1 MLWLRYSMGGGFI
14 GSNMK
19 ILLLFPPDWLPSE
32 PYLSLPALTSVLR
45 PAGHEVVQKDINVE
59 MYDMFFS
66 RPFLQQVAGR
76 IGNELNHLLHVQE
89 QRALDEEE
97 SALKEQLL
105 RCTPEMIN
113 QIAQNVEDAKN
124 ILRGESFY
132 DIEKLEWATHALH
145 ETMALI
151 SLGYYPAQICFPPI
165 ETDLAY
171 KPFMS
176 SEIIEALD
184 DDQINIYRDV
194 YRQLIAPVMQQ
205 EKPGMVGISIV
216 QQKQLIPTFTFCKM
230 IKEDYPDIHITI
242 GGNIV
247 TRIRDEL
254 QKQEKLFET
263 IDSAVLYEGE
273 NAYLQLVEA
282 VEQKK
287 NLAGLPNL
295 IYRDGS
301 GIHVN
306 KDVCS
311 ENLSKLPPPDFEGL
325 PLEKYFV
332 PKLILPYLATRGCY
346 WGRCT
351 FCDHFQGYVEGFR
364 TMHVDQIVE
373 EIRFLKEKYK
383 TRYFHFTDESYPPAL
398 FRKLSQ
404 RLIEDKLDIV
414 WTTHMRFEETLLDE
428 QVWKDA
434 QASGCRYLHFG
445 YESGNQRVLKLM
457 DKATKLEAIETNLR
471 MSSEAGIWNH
481 IMGFFGFPGETK
493 EEAEDS
499 KRFVHDNRAHIHSL
513 GFMTYVLGKYS
524 PVAFEPE
531 KYGVSYYK
539 NPEWDLAMDY
549 YFTLK
554 EGLNIQE
561 ALDVFE
567 DFERNHDPKWDLR
580 TCVRE
585 YIFLYIDHFGSN
597 NLPQLQM
604 RPDQQTEHHHTSVGM
619 V

>member
-1 MLWLRYSMGGGFI
+1 
-14 GSNMK
+14 MK

-45 PAGHEVVQKDINVE
+45 PAGHKVIQKDINVE

-66 RPFLQQVAGR
+66 RPFLKQVSNR
-76 IGNELNHLLHVQE
+76 IATELNHLIHVE
-89 QRALDEEE
+89 KQRVLDEEE
-97 SALKEQLL
+97 STLKAQLL
-105 RCTPEMIN
+105 QSTPEVLS
-113 QIAQNVEDAKN
+113 QLASDAEEAKE
-124 ILRGESFY
+124 ILRGERFY
-132 DIEKLEWATHALH
+132 DIDKLEWATNTLH
-145 ETMALI
+145 QTMAHI

-165 ETDLAY
+165 ETDLTY

-176 SEIIEALD
+176 SEILESLD
-184 DDQINIYRDV
+184 DDQINVYRDV
-194 YRQLIAPVMQQ
+194 YQQLIAPVM
-205 EKPGMVGISIV
+205 EEENPGMVGISIV
-216 QQKQLIPTFTFCKM
+216 QQKQIIPTFTFSKM
-230 IKEDYPDIHITI
+230 IKEDFPEVHITI

-254 QKQEKLFET
+254 KTQDKLFGY
-263 IDSAVLYEGE
+263 IDSAILYEGE
-273 NAYLQLVEA
+273 SAYLQLVDA
-282 VEQKK
+282 VENSKP
-287 NLAGLPNL
+287 LSGLPNL
-295 IYRDGS
+295 IYRDES
-301 GIHVN
+301 GIHTN

-311 ENLSKLPPPDFEGL
+311 EDLSKLPPPDFDGL
-325 PLEKYFV
+325 ALEKYFV
-332 PKLILPYLATRGCY
+332 PKLVLPFLATRGCY

-364 TMHVDQIVE
+364 TMQVDQIVD
-373 EIRFLKEKYK
+373 EIRFLQNKYN
-383 TRYFHFTDESYPPAL
+383 TRFFHFTDESYPPAL

-404 RLIEDKLDIV
+404 RIVEEKIDIV

-434 QASGCRYLHFG
+434 HASGCRYLHFG
-445 YESGNQRVLKLM
+445 FESGNQRVLTLM
-457 DKATKLEAIETNLR
+457 DKATKLDAIETNLR

-481 IMGFFGFPGETK
+481 IMGFFGFPGETR
-493 EEAEDS
+493 EEAKDS
-499 KRFVHDNRAHIHSL
+499 KNFVLKNRAHVHSL

-567 DFERNHDPKWDLR
+567 EFELNHDPKWDLR

-585 YIFLYIDHFGSN
+585 YVYLYIEHFGNN

-604 RPDQQTEHHHTSVGM
+604 SSDQQKENHHTSVGM

>member
-1 MLWLRYSMGGGFI
+1 
-14 GSNMK
+14 MK

-45 PAGHEVVQKDINVE
+45 PAGHKVIQKDMNVE

-66 RPFLQQVAGR
+66 RPFLEQVSDR
-76 IGNELNHLLHVQE
+76 ITGELNHLLHVE
-89 QRALDEEE
+89 KQRALDKEE
-97 SALKEQLL
+97 STLKAQLL
-105 RCTPEMIN
+105 QSTPEVLS
-113 QIAQNVEDAKN
+113 QLSSDAEQAKE

-132 DIEKLEWATHALH
+132 DIDKLEWATNTLH
-145 ETMALI
+145 KTMALI

-165 ETDLAY
+165 ETDLVY
-171 KPFMS
+171 KPYMS
-176 SEIIEALD
+176 SEILEALD

-194 YRQLIAPVMQQ
+194 YRQLIAPVMQK

-216 QQKQLIPTFTFCKM
+216 QQKQLIPSFTFSKM
-230 IKEDYPDIHITI
+230 IKEEFPDLHITV

-254 QKQEKLFET
+254 KIQDKLFGY
-263 IDSAVLYEGE
+263 IDSAILYEGE
-273 NAYLQLVEA
+273 NAYLQLVDA
-282 VEQKK
+282 VENSKP
-287 NLAGLPNL
+287 LSGLPNL
-295 IYRDGS
+295 IYRDES
-301 GIHVN
+301 GIHAN

-311 ENLSKLPPPDFEGL
+311 EDLSKLPSPDFDGL
-325 PLEKYFV
+325 LLEKYFV

-364 TMHVDQIVE
+364 TMQVDQIVE
-373 EIRFLKEKYK
+373 EIKFLKDKHN

-404 RLIEDKLDIV
+404 RLIEEKLDIV

-428 QVWKDA
+428 QVWKDV
-434 QASGCRYLHFG
+434 QESGCRYLHFG

-457 DKATKLEAIETNLR
+457 DKATKLDAIQTNLR

-481 IMGFFGFPGETK
+481 IMGFFGFPGETR

-513 GFMTYVLGKYS
+513 GFMTFVLGKYS

-531 KYGVSYYK
+531 KYGVDYYK
-539 NPEWDLAMDY
+539 NPEWDLALDY

-561 ALDVFE
+561 ALDVFAG
-567 DFERNHDPKWDLR
+567 FERNHDPKWDLR

-585 YIFLYIDHFGSN
+585 YIFLYIDHFGN
-597 NLPQLQM
+597 NDLPQLQM
-604 RPDQQTEHHHTSVGM
+604 RPDQQTEYHQTSVGM

>member
-1 MLWLRYSMGGGFI
+1 
-14 GSNMK
+14 MK

-45 PAGHEVVQKDINVE
+45 PAGHGVIQKDINVE

-66 RPFLQQVAGR
+66 RPFLEQVSER
-76 IGNELNHLLHVQE
+76 ITGELNHLIHVE
-89 QRALDEEE
+89 KQRALDEEE
-97 SALKEQLL
+97 STLKNQLL
-105 RCTPEMIN
+105 QSTPEFLN
-113 QIAQNVEDAKN
+113 QLASDAEEAKT

-132 DIEKLEWATHALH
+132 DIDKLEWGTNILH
-145 ETMALI
+145 QTMACI

-165 ETDLAY
+165 ETDLVY

-176 SEIIEALD
+176 SEILEALD
-184 DDQINIYRDV
+184 DDQINVYRDV
-194 YRQLIAPVMQQ
+194 YRQLIAPLMEK

-216 QQKQLIPTFTFCKM
+216 QQKQIIPTFTFSKM
-230 IKEDYPDIHITI
+230 IKEEYPDVHITV

-254 QKQEKLFET
+254 KTQDKLFGY

-273 NAYLQLVEA
+273 NAYLQLVNA
-282 VEQKK
+282 VENSKP
-287 NLAGLPNL
+287 LSGLPNL
-295 IYRDGS
+295 IYRDES
-301 GIHVN
+301 GIHSN

-311 ENLSKLPPPDFEGL
+311 EDLSKLPPPDFDGL
-325 PLEKYFV
+325 ALEKYFV
-332 PKLILPYLATRGCY
+332 PKLILPFLATRGCY

-351 FCDHFQGYVEGFR
+351 FCDHFQGYAEGFR
-364 TMHVDQIVE
+364 TMQVDQIID
-373 EIRFLKEKYK
+373 EIRFLQNKYN

-404 RLIEDKLDIV
+404 RIVEEKLDIV

-428 QVWKDA
+428 KVWKDA
-434 QASGCRYLHFG
+434 HESGCRYLHFG
-445 YESGNQRVLKLM
+445 FESGNQRVLKLM
-457 DKATKLEAIETNLR
+457 DKATKLDAIETNLR

-481 IMGFFGFPGETK
+481 IMGFFGFPGETR

-499 KRFVHDNRAHIHSL
+499 KRFVLRNRKHVHSL

-549 YFTLK
+549 YFTLEK
-554 EGLNIQE
+554 GLNIQE

-567 DFERNHDPKWDLR
+567 EFELNHDPKWDLR

-585 YIFLYIDHFGSN
+585 YVYLYIEHFGNN
-597 NLPQLQM
+597 NLPQLKM
-604 RPDQQTEHHHTSVGM
+604 RSDQQKENYHTSVGM

>member
-1 MLWLRYSMGGGFI
+1 
-14 GSNMK
+14 MK

-45 PAGHEVVQKDINVE
+45 PAGHKVIQKDINVE

-66 RPFLQQVAGR
+66 RSFLEHVSSRIAG
-76 IGNELNHLLHVQE
+76 ELNHLIHVE
-89 QRALDEEE
+89 KQRALDEEE
-97 SALKEQLL
+97 STLKAQLL
-105 RCTPEMIN
+105 QSTPEVLS
-113 QIAQNVEDAKN
+113 QLSSDAEQAKE

-132 DIEKLEWATHALH
+132 DIDKLEWATNTLH
-145 ETMALI
+145 KTMALI

-165 ETDLAY
+165 ETDLVY
-171 KPFMS
+171 KPYMS
-176 SEIIEALD
+176 SEILEALD

-194 YRQLIAPVMQQ
+194 YRQLIAPVMQK

-216 QQKQLIPTFTFCKM
+216 QQKQLIPSFTFSKM
-230 IKEDYPDIHITI
+230 IKEEFPDLHITV

-254 QKQEKLFET
+254 KIQDKLFGY
-263 IDSAVLYEGE
+263 IDSAILYEGE
-273 NAYLQLVEA
+273 NAYLQLVDA
-282 VEQKK
+282 VENSKP
-287 NLAGLPNL
+287 LSGLPNL
-295 IYRDGS
+295 IYRDES
-301 GIHVN
+301 GIHAN

-311 ENLSKLPPPDFEGL
+311 EDLSKLPPPDFDGL
-325 PLEKYFV
+325 LLEKYFV

-364 TMHVDQIVE
+364 TMQVDQIVE
-373 EIRFLKEKYK
+373 EIKFLKDKHN

-404 RLIEDKLDIV
+404 RLIEEKLDII

-428 QVWKDA
+428 QVWKDV
-434 QASGCRYLHFG
+434 QESGCRYLHFG

-457 DKATKLEAIETNLR
+457 DKATKLDAIQTNLR

-481 IMGFFGFPGETK
+481 IMGFFGFPGETR

-513 GFMTYVLGKYS
+513 GFMTFVLGKYS

-531 KYGVSYYK
+531 KYGVDYYK
-539 NPEWDLAMDY
+539 NPEWDLALDY

-561 ALDVFE
+561 ALDVFAG
-567 DFERNHDPKWDLR
+567 FERNHDPKWDLR

-585 YIFLYIDHFGSN
+585 YIFLYIDHFGN
-597 NLPQLQM
+597 NDLPQLQM
-604 RPDQQTEHHHTSVGM
+604 RPDQQTEYHQTSVGM

>member
-1 MLWLRYSMGGGFI
+1 
-14 GSNMK
+14 MK

-59 MYDMFFS
+59 MYDLFFS
-66 RPFLQQVAGR
+66 RPFIEQVAGR
-76 IGNELNHLLHVQE
+76 IAHELNHLLRVE
-89 QRALDEEE
+89 KDRALDEEE
-97 SALKEQLL
+97 SALKRQLL
-105 RCTPEMIN
+105 QCTPELRN
-113 QIAQNVEDAKN
+113 QIADDVEKAKS

-132 DIEKLEWATHALH
+132 DIDKLEWATNILH
-145 ETMALI
+145 QTMAFI

-165 ETDLAY
+165 ETDLVY

-176 SEIIEALD
+176 SEILEAID

-230 IKEDYPDIHITI
+230 IKEEFPDVHITI

-247 TRIRDEL
+247 TRTRDEL
-254 QKQEKLFET
+254 KDQEQLFAT

-273 NAYLQLVEA
+273 SAYLQLVSA
-282 VEQKK
+282 VEQAKP
-287 NLAGLPNL
+287 LAELPNL
-295 IYRDGS
+295 IYRDDS
-301 GIHVN
+301 GIHAN
-306 KDVCS
+306 EDVCS
-311 ENLSKLPPPDFEGL
+311 EDLSKLPPPDFEGL
-325 PLEKYFV
+325 PLDKYFI

-364 TMHVDQIVE
+364 TMQVDQIVE
-373 EIRFLKEKYK
+373 EIKFLKEKHN

-404 RLIEDKLDIV
+404 RLIDDKLDIV

-428 QVWKDA
+428 QVWKDV
-434 QASGCRYLHFG
+434 QESGCRYLHFG

-457 DKATKLEAIETNLR
+457 DKATKLDAIQTNLR

-499 KRFVHDNRAHIHSL
+499 KRFVHNNRAHIHSL

-539 NPEWDLAMDY
+539 NPDWDLAMDY

-585 YIFLYIDHFGSN
+585 YIFLYIDHFGNN

-604 RPDQQTEHHHTSVGM
+604 RPDQKAEDHQTFVGM

>member
-1 MLWLRYSMGGGFI
+1 
-14 GSNMK
+14 MK

-45 PAGHEVVQKDINVE
+45 PAGHKVIQKDINVE

-66 RPFLQQVAGR
+66 RSFLEQVSHR
-76 IGNELNHLLHVQE
+76 ITGELNHLLHVE
-89 QRALDEEE
+89 KQRALDKEE
-97 SALKEQLL
+97 STLKAQLL
-105 RCTPEMIN
+105 QSTPEVLS
-113 QIAQNVEDAKN
+113 QLSSDAEQAKE

-132 DIEKLEWATHALH
+132 DIDKLEWATNTLH
-145 ETMALI
+145 KTMALI

-165 ETDLAY
+165 ETDLVY
-171 KPFMS
+171 KPYMS
-176 SEIIEALD
+176 SEILEALD

-194 YRQLIAPVMQQ
+194 YRQLIAPVMQK

-216 QQKQLIPTFTFCKM
+216 QQKQLIPSFTFSKM
-230 IKEDYPDIHITI
+230 IKEEFPDLHITV

-254 QKQEKLFET
+254 KIQDKLFGY
-263 IDSAVLYEGE
+263 IDSAILYEGE
-273 NAYLQLVEA
+273 NAYLQLVDA
-282 VEQKK
+282 VENSKP
-287 NLAGLPNL
+287 LSGLPNL
-295 IYRDGS
+295 IYRDES
-301 GIHVN
+301 GIHAN

-311 ENLSKLPPPDFEGL
+311 EDLSKLPPPDFDGL
-325 PLEKYFV
+325 LLEKYFV

-364 TMHVDQIVE
+364 TMQVDQIVE
-373 EIRFLKEKYK
+373 EIKFLKDKHN

-404 RLIEDKLDIV
+404 RLIEEKLDIV

-434 QASGCRYLHFG
+434 QESGCRYLHFG

-457 DKATKLEAIETNLR
+457 DKATKLDAIQTNLR
-471 MSSEAGIWNH
+471 MASEAGIWNH
-481 IMGFFGFPGETK
+481 IMGFFGFPGETR

-513 GFMTYVLGKYS
+513 GFMTFVLGKYS

-531 KYGVSYYK
+531 KYGVDYYK
-539 NPEWDLAMDY
+539 NPEWDLALDY

-554 EGLNIQE
+554 EGLTIQE
-561 ALDVFE
+561 ALDVFAG
-567 DFERNHDPKWDLR
+567 FERNHDPKWNLR

-597 NLPQLQM
+597 DLPQLQM
-604 RPDQQTEHHHTSVGM
+604 RPDQQTEYHQTSVGM

>member
-1 MLWLRYSMGGGFI
+1 
-14 GSNMK
+14 MK

-45 PAGHEVVQKDINVE
+45 PAGHKVIQKDINVE

-66 RPFLQQVAGR
+66 RSFLEHVSSRIAG
-76 IGNELNHLLHVQE
+76 ELNHLIHVE
-89 QRALDEEE
+89 KQRVLDEEE
-97 SALKEQLL
+97 STLKAQLL
-105 RCTPEMIN
+105 QSTPEVLS
-113 QIAQNVEDAKN
+113 QLSSDAEQAKE

-132 DIEKLEWATHALH
+132 DIDKLEWATNTLH
-145 ETMALI
+145 KTMALI

-165 ETDLAY
+165 ETDLVY
-171 KPFMS
+171 KPYMS
-176 SEIIEALD
+176 SEILEALD

-194 YRQLIAPVMQQ
+194 YRQLIAPVMQK

-216 QQKQLIPTFTFCKM
+216 QQKQLISSFTFSKM
-230 IKEDYPDIHITI
+230 IKEEFPDLHITV

-254 QKQEKLFET
+254 KIQDKLFGY
-263 IDSAVLYEGE
+263 IDSAILYEGE
-273 NAYLQLVEA
+273 NAYLQLVDA
-282 VEQKK
+282 VENSKP
-287 NLAGLPNL
+287 LSGLPNL
-295 IYRDGS
+295 IYRDES
-301 GIHVN
+301 GIHAN

-311 ENLSKLPPPDFEGL
+311 EDLSKLPPPDFDGL
-325 PLEKYFV
+325 FLEKYFI

-364 TMHVDQIVE
+364 TMQVDQIVE
-373 EIRFLKEKYK
+373 EIKFLKDKHN

-404 RLIEDKLDIV
+404 RLIEEKLDIV

-428 QVWKDA
+428 QVWKDV
-434 QASGCRYLHFG
+434 QESGCRYLHFG

-457 DKATKLEAIETNLR
+457 DKATKLDAIQTNLR

-481 IMGFFGFPGETK
+481 IMGFFGFPGETR

-513 GFMTYVLGKYS
+513 GFMTFVLGKYS

-531 KYGVSYYK
+531 KYGVDYYK
-539 NPEWDLAMDY
+539 NPEWDLALDY

-561 ALDVFE
+561 ALDVFAG
-567 DFERNHDPKWDLR
+567 FERNHDPKWDLR

-585 YIFLYIDHFGSN
+585 YIFLYIDHFGN
-597 NLPQLQM
+597 NDLPQLQM
-604 RPDQQTEHHHTSVGM
+604 RPDQQTEYHQTSVGM

>member
-1 MLWLRYSMGGGFI
+1 
-14 GSNMK
+14 MK

-66 RPFLQQVAGR
+66 RPFLEQVAGR

-105 RCTPEMIN
+105 QCTPEMIN

-124 ILRGESFY
+124 ILRGENFY
-132 DIEKLEWATHALH
+132 DIEKLEWATHTLH

-165 ETDLAY
+165 ETDLVY

-194 YRQLIAPVMQQ
+194 YRQLIAPVIHQ
-205 EKPGMVGISIV
+205 EKPGMVGISVV
-216 QQKQLIPTFTFCKM
+216 QQKQIIPTFTFCKM
-230 IKEDYPDIHITI
+230 IKEEFPDIHITI

-254 QKQEKLFET
+254 KDQEKLFET

-282 VEQKK
+282 VEQAKP
-287 NLAGLPNL
+287 LAGLPNL
-295 IYRDGS
+295 IYRDDS
-301 GIHVN
+301 GIHIN

-364 TMHVDQIVE
+364 TMQVDQIVE
-373 EIRFLKEKYK
+373 EIRFLKKKYN

-428 QVWKDA
+428 QVWKDV
-434 QASGCRYLHFG
+434 QESGCRYLHFG

-457 DKATKLEAIETNLR
+457 DKATKLEAIQTNLR

-567 DFERNHDPKWDLR
+567 EFERDHDPKWDLR

-585 YIFLYIDHFGSN
+585 YIFLYIDHFGNN

-604 RPDQQTEHHHTSVGM
+604 RPDQKAGNHHTSVGM

>member
-1 MLWLRYSMGGGFI
+1 
-14 GSNMK
+14 MK

-32 PYLSLPALTSVLR
+32 PYLSLPSLTALLR
-45 PAGHEVVQKDINVE
+45 PAGHEVIQKDINVE
-59 MYDMFFS
+59 MYDLFFS
-66 RPFLQQVAGR
+66 RPFLKQVSGR
-76 IGNELNHLLHVQE
+76 IARELNHFLNIE
-89 QRALDEEE
+89 KQRALDEEE
-97 SALKEQLL
+97 STLKEQLL
-105 RCTPEMIN
+105 RCTPE
-113 QIAQNVEDAKN
+113 QFDQFSRDAEEAKK
-124 ILRGESFY
+124 ILRGEDFY
-132 DIEKLEWATHALH
+132 NIEKLEWATNVLH
-145 ETMALI
+145 QTMALI

-165 ETDLAY
+165 ETDLTY

-176 SEIIEALD
+176 SEVLEALN
-184 DDQINIYRDV
+184 DDQINVYRNV
-194 YRQLIAPVMQQ
+194 YRQLIAPVIEQ
-205 EKPGMVGISIV
+205 EQPEMVGISIV

-230 IKEDYPDIHITI
+230 IKEAYPGVHITI

-247 TRIRDEL
+247 TRIRDGLPE
-254 QKQEKLFET
+254 QDKLLEH
-263 IDSAVLYEGE
+263 IDTVVLYEGE
-273 NAYLQLVEA
+273 SAYLQLVNA
-282 VEQKK
+282 VEQGKPLNK
-287 NLAGLPNL
+287 LPNL
-295 IYRDGS
+295 MYRDES

-311 ENLSKLPPPDFEGL
+311 EDLAKLPPPDFDGL

-364 TMHVDQIVE
+364 TMQVDQIIE
-373 EIRFLKEKYK
+373 EIQFLKEKYN

-404 RLIEDKLDIV
+404 RLIEKKLDIV
-414 WTTHMRFEETLLDE
+414 WTTHMRFEETLLDN

-434 QASGCRYLHFG
+434 HASGCRYLHFG

-457 DKATKLEAIETNLR
+457 DKATKLDAIQTNLR

-481 IMGFFGFPGETK
+481 IMGFFGFPGETR

-499 KRFVHDNRAHIHSL
+499 KRFVYKNRQHIHSL

-539 NPEWDLAMDY
+539 NPEWDLALDY

-561 ALDVFE
+561 ALDVFKE
-567 DFERNHDPKWDLR
+567 FEHNHDPKWDLR

-585 YIFLYIDHFGSN
+585 YVYLYIDHFKNN
-597 NLPQLQM
+597 NLPQLKM
-604 RPDQQTEHHHTSVGM
+604 RPGQLTSHHQTSVGM

>member
-1 MLWLRYSMGGGFI
+1 
-14 GSNMK
+14 MK

-45 PAGHEVVQKDINVE
+45 PAGHKVIQKDINVE

-66 RPFLQQVAGR
+66 RSFLEHVSSRIAG
-76 IGNELNHLLHVQE
+76 ELNHLIHVE
-89 QRALDEEE
+89 KQRALDEEE
-97 SALKEQLL
+97 STLKAQLL
-105 RCTPEMIN
+105 QSTPEVLS
-113 QIAQNVEDAKN
+113 QLSSDAEQAKE

-132 DIEKLEWATHALH
+132 DIDKLEWATNTLH
-145 ETMALI
+145 KTMALI

-165 ETDLAY
+165 ETDLVY
-171 KPFMS
+171 KPYMS
-176 SEIIEALD
+176 SEILEALD

-194 YRQLIAPVMQQ
+194 YRQLIAPVMQK

-216 QQKQLIPTFTFCKM
+216 QQKQLIPSFTFSKM
-230 IKEDYPDIHITI
+230 IKEEFPDLHITV

-254 QKQEKLFET
+254 KIQDKLFGY
-263 IDSAVLYEGE
+263 IDSAILYEGE
-273 NAYLQLVEA
+273 NAYLQLVDA
-282 VEQKK
+282 VENSKP
-287 NLAGLPNL
+287 LSGLPNL
-295 IYRDGS
+295 IYRDES
-301 GIHVN
+301 GIHSN

-311 ENLSKLPPPDFEGL
+311 EDLSKLPPPDFDGL
-325 PLEKYFV
+325 FLEKYFI

-364 TMHVDQIVE
+364 TMQVDQIVE
-373 EIRFLKEKYK
+373 EIKFLKDKHN

-404 RLIEDKLDIV
+404 RLIEEKLDIV

-428 QVWKDA
+428 QVWKDV
-434 QASGCRYLHFG
+434 QESGCRYLHFG

-457 DKATKLEAIETNLR
+457 DKATKLDAIQTNLR

-481 IMGFFGFPGETK
+481 IMGFFGFPGETR

-513 GFMTYVLGKYS
+513 GFMTFVLGKYS

-531 KYGVSYYK
+531 KYGVDYYK
-539 NPEWDLAMDY
+539 NPEWDLALDY

-561 ALDVFE
+561 ALDVFAG
-567 DFERNHDPKWDLR
+567 FERNHDPKWDLR

-585 YIFLYIDHFGSN
+585 YIFLYIDHFGN
-597 NLPQLQM
+597 NDLPQLQM
-604 RPDQQTEHHHTSVGM
+604 RPDQQTEYHQTSVGM

>member
-1 MLWLRYSMGGGFI
+1 
-14 GSNMK
+14 MK

-45 PAGHEVVQKDINVE
+45 PAGHKVIQKDINVE

-66 RPFLQQVAGR
+66 RSFLEHVSSRIAG
-76 IGNELNHLLHVQE
+76 ELNHLIHVE
-89 QRALDEEE
+89 KQRALDEEE
-97 SALKEQLL
+97 STLKAQLL
-105 RCTPEMIN
+105 QSTPEVLS
-113 QIAQNVEDAKN
+113 QLSSDAEQAKE

-132 DIEKLEWATHALH
+132 DIDKLEWATNTLH
-145 ETMALI
+145 KTMALI

-165 ETDLAY
+165 ETDLVY
-171 KPFMS
+171 KPYMS
-176 SEIIEALD
+176 SEILEALD

-194 YRQLIAPVMQQ
+194 YRQLIAPVMQK

-216 QQKQLIPTFTFCKM
+216 QQKQLIPSFTFSKM
-230 IKEDYPDIHITI
+230 IKEEFPDLHITV

-254 QKQEKLFET
+254 KIQDKLFGY
-263 IDSAVLYEGE
+263 IDSAILYEGE
-273 NAYLQLVEA
+273 NAYLQLVDA
-282 VEQKK
+282 VENSKP
-287 NLAGLPNL
+287 LSGLPNL
-295 IYRDGS
+295 IYRDES
-301 GIHVN
+301 GIHAN

-311 ENLSKLPPPDFEGL
+311 EDLSKLPSPDFDGL
-325 PLEKYFV
+325 LLEKYFV

-364 TMHVDQIVE
+364 TMQVDQIVE
-373 EIRFLKEKYK
+373 EIKFLKDKHN

-404 RLIEDKLDIV
+404 RLIEEKLDIV

-428 QVWKDA
+428 QVWKDV
-434 QASGCRYLHFG
+434 QESGCRYLHFG

-457 DKATKLEAIETNLR
+457 DKATKLDAIQTNLR

-481 IMGFFGFPGETK
+481 IMGFFGFPGETR

-513 GFMTYVLGKYS
+513 GFMTFVLGKYS

-531 KYGVSYYK
+531 KYGVDYYK
-539 NPEWDLAMDY
+539 NPEWDLALDY

-561 ALDVFE
+561 ALDVFAG
-567 DFERNHDPKWDLR
+567 FERNHDPKWDLR

-585 YIFLYIDHFGSN
+585 YIFLYIDHFGN
-597 NLPQLQM
+597 NDLPQLQM
-604 RPDQQTEHHHTSVGM
+604 RPDQQTEYHQTSVGM

>member
-1 MLWLRYSMGGGFI
+1 
-14 GSNMK
+14 MK
-19 ILLLFPPDWLPSE
+19 VLLLFPPDWLPSE

-66 RPFLQQVAGR
+66 RPFLEQVADR
-76 IGNELNHLLHVQE
+76 IAHELNHLIHTE
-89 QRALDEEE
+89 KQRALDKEE
-97 SALKEQLL
+97 STLKEQLL
-105 RCTPEMIN
+105 QCTPEMIG
-113 QIAQNVEDAKN
+113 QIAHDVENAKD
-124 ILRGESFY
+124 ILRGENFY
-132 DIEKLEWATHALH
+132 DIDKLEWATHTLH
-145 ETMALI
+145 QTMALI

-165 ETDLAY
+165 ETDLVY

-176 SEIIEALD
+176 SEILEALE

-205 EKPGMVGISIV
+205 EKPEMVGISIV

-230 IKEDYPDIHITI
+230 IKEEFPDVHITI

-254 QKQEKLFET
+254 QNQDKLFKA

-282 VEQKK
+282 VEQAKP
-287 NLAGLPNL
+287 LSGLPNL
-295 IYRDGS
+295 IYRDDS
-301 GIHVN
+301 GIHAN

-311 ENLSKLPPPDFEGL
+311 EDLSKLPPPDFDGL

-364 TMHVDQIVE
+364 TMQVDQIVK
-373 EIRFLKEKYK
+373 EIRFLKEKYN

-428 QVWKDA
+428 QVWNDV

-457 DKATKLEAIETNLR
+457 DKATKLDAIQTNLR

-585 YIFLYIDHFGSN
+585 YIFLYIDHFGNN

-604 RPDQQTEHHHTSVGM
+604 RPDQQTEHYHTSVGI

>member
-1 MLWLRYSMGGGFI
+1 
-14 GSNMK
+14 MK

-45 PAGHEVVQKDINVE
+45 PAGHKVIQKDINVE

-66 RPFLQQVAGR
+66 RSFLEHVSSRIAG
-76 IGNELNHLLHVQE
+76 ELNHLIHVE
-89 QRALDEEE
+89 KQRALDEEE
-97 SALKEQLL
+97 STLKAQLL
-105 RCTPEMIN
+105 QSTPEVLS
-113 QIAQNVEDAKN
+113 QLSSDAEQAKE

-132 DIEKLEWATHALH
+132 DIDKLEWATNTLH
-145 ETMALI
+145 KTMALI

-165 ETDLAY
+165 ETDLVY
-171 KPFMS
+171 KPYMS
-176 SEIIEALD
+176 SEILEALD
-184 DDQINIYRDV
+184 DNQINIYRDV
-194 YRQLIAPVMQQ
+194 YRQLIAPVMQK

-216 QQKQLIPTFTFCKM
+216 QQKQLIPSFTFSKM
-230 IKEDYPDIHITI
+230 IKEEFPDLHITV

-254 QKQEKLFET
+254 KIQDKLFGY
-263 IDSAVLYEGE
+263 IDSAILYEGE
-273 NAYLQLVEA
+273 NAYLQLVDA
-282 VEQKK
+282 VENSKP
-287 NLAGLPNL
+287 LSGLPNL
-295 IYRDGS
+295 IYRDES
-301 GIHVN
+301 GIHAN

-311 ENLSKLPPPDFEGL
+311 EDLSKLPPPDFDGL
-325 PLEKYFV
+325 LLEKYFV

-364 TMHVDQIVE
+364 TMQVDQIVE
-373 EIRFLKEKYK
+373 EIKFLKDKHN

-404 RLIEDKLDIV
+404 RLIEEKLDIV

-428 QVWKDA
+428 QVWKDV
-434 QASGCRYLHFG
+434 QESGCRYLHFG

-457 DKATKLEAIETNLR
+457 DKATKLDAIQTNLR

-481 IMGFFGFPGETK
+481 IMGFFGFPGETR

-513 GFMTYVLGKYS
+513 GFMTFVLGKYS

-531 KYGVSYYK
+531 KYGVDYYK
-539 NPEWDLAMDY
+539 NPEWDLALDY

-561 ALDVFE
+561 ALDVFAG
-567 DFERNHDPKWDLR
+567 FERNHDPKWDLR

-585 YIFLYIDHFGSN
+585 YIFLYIDHFGN
-597 NLPQLQM
+597 NDLPQLQM
-604 RPDQQTEHHHTSVGM
+604 RPDQQTEYHQTSVGM

>member
-1 MLWLRYSMGGGFI
+1 
-14 GSNMK
+14 MK

-45 PAGHEVVQKDINVE
+45 PAGHEVLQKDINVE

-66 RPFLQQVAGR
+66 RPFLEQVSSR
-76 IGNELNHLLHVQE
+76 ITLELNHLLHVE
-89 QRALDEEE
+89 KKRALDEEE
-97 SALKEQLL
+97 STLKEQLVQS
-105 RCTPEMIN
+105 TPDKFDQLACNAEK
-113 QIAQNVEDAKN
+113 AKN
-124 ILRGESFY
+124 ILRGDSFY
-132 DIEKLEWATHALH
+132 DINQLEWATNTLH

-165 ETDLAY
+165 ETDLVY

-176 SEIIEALD
+176 SEILEALD
-184 DDQINIYRDV
+184 DDQINVYRDV
-194 YRQLIAPVMQQ
+194 YHQLIAPILKK
-205 EKPGMVGISIV
+205 ENPGMVGISIV
-216 QQKQLIPTFTFCKM
+216 QQKQIIPTFTFSKM
-230 IKEDYPDIHITI
+230 IKEEFPNVHITI

-247 TRIRDEL
+247 TRIREEL
-254 QKQEKLFET
+254 KTQDKLFEY
-263 IDSAVLYEGE
+263 IDSAILYEGE
-273 NAYLQLVEA
+273 NAYLQLVDA
-282 VEQKK
+282 VEQVKP
-287 NLAGLPNL
+287 LTGLPNL
-295 IYRDGS
+295 IYRDEY
-301 GIHVN
+301 GIHTN

-311 ENLSKLPPPDFEGL
+311 EDLAKLPPPDFDGL
-325 PLEKYFV
+325 ALEKYFV
-332 PKLILPYLATRGCY
+332 PKLILPFLATRGCY
-346 WGRCT
+346 WGKCT

-364 TMHVDQIVE
+364 TMQIDQIIE
-373 EIRFLKEKYK
+373 EIRFLKEKYN

-404 RLIEDKLDIV
+404 RLIEEKLNIV

-428 QVWKDA
+428 QVWQDA
-434 QASGCRYLHFG
+434 HASGCRYLHFG
-445 YESGNQRVLKLM
+445 YESGNQRVLQLM
-457 DKATKLEAIETNLR
+457 DKATKLDAIETNLR
-471 MSSEAGIWNH
+471 MSSKAGIWNH
-481 IMGFFGFPGETK
+481 IMGFFGFPGETR

-499 KRFVHDNRAHIHSL
+499 KRFVHENRAHVHSL

-567 DFERNHDPKWDLR
+567 EFERDHDPKWDLR

-585 YIFLYIDHFGSN
+585 YVYLYIEHFGSN

-604 RPDQQTEHHHTSVGM
+604 RSDQQKENHHTSVGM

>member
-1 MLWLRYSMGGGFI
+1 
-14 GSNMK
+14 MK

-45 PAGHEVVQKDINVE
+45 PAGHKVIQKDINVE

-66 RPFLQQVAGR
+66 RSFLEHVSSRIAG
-76 IGNELNHLLHVQE
+76 ELNHLIHVE
-89 QRALDEEE
+89 KQRALDEEE
-97 SALKEQLL
+97 STLKAQLL
-105 RCTPEMIN
+105 QSTPEALS
-113 QIAQNVEDAKN
+113 QLSSDAEQAKE

-132 DIEKLEWATHALH
+132 DIDKLEWATNTLH
-145 ETMALI
+145 KTMALI

-165 ETDLAY
+165 ETDLVY
-171 KPFMS
+171 KPYMS
-176 SEIIEALD
+176 SEILEALD

-194 YRQLIAPVMQQ
+194 YRQLIAPVMQK

-216 QQKQLIPTFTFCKM
+216 QQKQLIPSFTFSKM
-230 IKEDYPDIHITI
+230 IKEEFPDLHITV

-254 QKQEKLFET
+254 KIQDKLFGY
-263 IDSAVLYEGE
+263 IDSAILYEGE
-273 NAYLQLVEA
+273 NAYLQLVDA
-282 VEQKK
+282 VENSKP
-287 NLAGLPNL
+287 LSGLPNL
-295 IYRDGS
+295 IYRDES
-301 GIHVN
+301 GIHAN

-311 ENLSKLPPPDFEGL
+311 EDLSKLPPPDFDGL

-364 TMHVDQIVE
+364 TMQVDQIVE
-373 EIRFLKEKYK
+373 EIKFLKDKHN

-404 RLIEDKLDIV
+404 RLIEEKLDIV

-428 QVWKDA
+428 QVWKDV
-434 QASGCRYLHFG
+434 QESGCRYLHFG

-457 DKATKLEAIETNLR
+457 DKATKLDAIQTNLR

-481 IMGFFGFPGETK
+481 IMGFFGFPGETR

-499 KRFVHDNRAHIHSL
+499 KRFVHENRAHIHSL
-513 GFMTYVLGKYS
+513 GFMTFVLGKYS

-531 KYGVSYYK
+531 KYGVDYYK
-539 NPEWDLAMDY
+539 NPEWDLALDY

-561 ALDVFE
+561 ALDVFAG
-567 DFERNHDPKWDLR
+567 FERNHDPKWDLR

-585 YIFLYIDHFGSN
+585 YIFLYIDHFGN
-597 NLPQLQM
+597 NDLPQLQM
-604 RPDQQTEHHHTSVGM
+604 RPDQQTEYHQTSVGM

>member
-1 MLWLRYSMGGGFI
+1 
-14 GSNMK
+14 MK

-45 PAGHEVVQKDINVE
+45 PAGHKVIQKDINVE

-66 RPFLQQVAGR
+66 RPFLEQVSDR
-76 IGNELNHLLHVQE
+76 ITGELNHLIHVE
-89 QRALDEEE
+89 KQRALDEEE
-97 SALKEQLL
+97 STLKVQLL
-105 RCTPEMIN
+105 QSTPEVLS
-113 QIAQNVEDAKN
+113 QLSSEAEEAKE

-132 DIEKLEWATHALH
+132 DIDKLEWATNTLH
-145 ETMALI
+145 QTMARI

-176 SEIIEALD
+176 SEILEAMD
-184 DDQINIYRDV
+184 DDQINVYRDV
-194 YRQLIAPVMQQ
+194 YRQLIAPVMKK

-216 QQKQLIPTFTFCKM
+216 QQKQIIPTFTFSKM
-230 IKEDYPDIHITI
+230 IKEEFPDVHITI

-254 QKQEKLFET
+254 KTQDKLFGY
-263 IDSAVLYEGE
+263 IDSAILYEGE
-273 NAYLQLVEA
+273 NAYLQLVDA
-282 VEQKK
+282 VENSKP
-287 NLAGLPNL
+287 LSGLPNL
-295 IYRDGS
+295 IYRDES
-301 GIHVN
+301 GIHAN

-311 ENLSKLPPPDFEGL
+311 EDLSKLPPPDFDGL
-325 PLEKYFV
+325 LLEKYFV

-364 TMHVDQIVE
+364 TMQVDQIVE
-373 EIRFLKEKYK
+373 EIKFLKDKHN

-404 RLIEDKLDIV
+404 RLIEEKLDIV

-428 QVWKDA
+428 QVWKDV
-434 QASGCRYLHFG
+434 QESGCRYLHFG

-457 DKATKLEAIETNLR
+457 DKATKLDAIQTNLR

-481 IMGFFGFPGETK
+481 IMGFFGFPGETR

-513 GFMTYVLGKYS
+513 GFMTFVLGKYS

-531 KYGVSYYK
+531 KYGVDYYK
-539 NPEWDLAMDY
+539 NPEWDLALDY

-561 ALDVFE
+561 ALDVFAG
-567 DFERNHDPKWDLR
+567 FERNHDPKWDLR

-585 YIFLYIDHFGSN
+585 YIFLYIDHFGN
-597 NLPQLQM
+597 NDLPQLQM
-604 RPDQQTEHHHTSVGM
+604 RPDQQTEYHQTSVGM

>member
-1 MLWLRYSMGGGFI
+1 
-14 GSNMK
+14 MK

-45 PAGHEVVQKDINVE
+45 PAGHKVIQKDINVE

-66 RPFLQQVAGR
+66 RSFLEHVSDRIAG
-76 IGNELNHLLHVQE
+76 ELNHLIHVE
-89 QRALDEEE
+89 KQRALDEEE
-97 SALKEQLL
+97 STLKAQLL
-105 RCTPEMIN
+105 QSTPEVLS
-113 QIAQNVEDAKN
+113 QLSSDAEQAKE

-132 DIEKLEWATHALH
+132 DIDKLEWATNTLH
-145 ETMALI
+145 KTMALI

-165 ETDLAY
+165 ETELVY
-171 KPFMS
+171 KPYMS
-176 SEIIEALD
+176 SEILEALD

-194 YRQLIAPVMQQ
+194 YRQLIAPVMQK

-216 QQKQLIPTFTFCKM
+216 QQKQLIPSFTFSKM
-230 IKEDYPDIHITI
+230 IKEEFPDLHITV

-254 QKQEKLFET
+254 KIQDKLFGY
-263 IDSAVLYEGE
+263 IDSAILYEGE
-273 NAYLQLVEA
+273 NAYLQLVDA
-282 VEQKK
+282 VENSKP
-287 NLAGLPNL
+287 LSGLPNL
-295 IYRDGS
+295 IYRDES
-301 GIHVN
+301 GIHAN

-311 ENLSKLPPPDFEGL
+311 EDLSKLPPPDFDGL
-325 PLEKYFV
+325 LLEKYFV

-364 TMHVDQIVE
+364 TMQVDQIVE
-373 EIRFLKEKYK
+373 EIKFLKDKHN

-404 RLIEDKLDIV
+404 RLIEEKLDIV

-428 QVWKDA
+428 QVWKDV
-434 QASGCRYLHFG
+434 QESGCRYLHFG

-457 DKATKLEAIETNLR
+457 DKATKLDAIETNLR

-481 IMGFFGFPGETK
+481 IMGFFGFPGETR

-499 KRFVHDNRAHIHSL
+499 KRFVYDNRAHIHSL
-513 GFMTYVLGKYS
+513 GFMTFVLGKYS

-531 KYGVSYYK
+531 KYGVDYYK
-539 NPEWDLAMDY
+539 NPEWDLALDY

-561 ALDVFE
+561 ALDVFAG
-567 DFERNHDPKWDLR
+567 FERNHDPKWDLR

-585 YIFLYIDHFGSN
+585 YIFLYIDHFGN
-597 NLPQLQM
+597 NDLPQLQM
-604 RPDQQTEHHHTSVGM
+604 RPDQQTEYHQTSVGM

>member
-1 MLWLRYSMGGGFI
+1 
-14 GSNMK
+14 MK

-45 PAGHEVVQKDINVE
+45 PAGHKVIQKDINVE

-66 RPFLQQVAGR
+66 RPFLEHVSGR
-76 IGNELNHLLHVQE
+76 IASELNHLIHVE
-89 QRALDEEE
+89 KQRALDEEE
-97 SALKEQLL
+97 SILKAQLL
-105 RCTPEMIN
+105 QSTPEVLS
-113 QIAQNVEDAKN
+113 QLSSDAEEAKN
-124 ILRGESFY
+124 ILRGEKFY
-132 DIEKLEWATHALH
+132 DIDNLEWATNTLH
-145 ETMALI
+145 QTMAHI

-176 SEIIEALD
+176 SEILEALD
-184 DDQINIYRDV
+184 DDQVNIYRDV
-194 YRQLIAPVMQQ
+194 YQQLIAPVMKK
-205 EKPGMVGISIV
+205 EKPEMIGVSIV
-216 QQKQLIPTFTFCKM
+216 QQKQIIPTFTFSKM
-230 IKEDYPDIHITI
+230 IKEEFPNVHITV

-247 TRIRDEL
+247 TRLRDEL
-254 QKQEKLFET
+254 KTQVKLFSY
-263 IDSAVLYEGE
+263 IDSAILYEGE
-273 NAYLQLVEA
+273 NAYLQLVDAIENSKPLS
-282 VEQKK
+282 E
-287 NLAGLPNL
+287 LPNL
-295 IYRDGS
+295 IYRDKS
-301 GIHVN
+301 GIHTN

-311 ENLSKLPPPDFEGL
+311 EDLSKLPPPDFDGL
-325 PLEKYFV
+325 ALEKYFV
-332 PKLILPYLATRGCY
+332 PKLILPFLATRGCY

-364 TMHVDQIVE
+364 TMQVDQIID
-373 EIRFLKEKYK
+373 EIRFLQNKYN

-404 RLIEDKLDIV
+404 RIVEEKLDIV

-434 QASGCRYLHFG
+434 HASGCRYLHFG
-445 YESGNQRVLKLM
+445 FESGNQRVLKLM
-457 DKATKLEAIETNLR
+457 DKATKLDAIETNLR

-481 IMGFFGFPGETK
+481 IMGFFGFPGETRG
-493 EEAEDS
+493 EAEDS
-499 KRFVHDNRAHIHSL
+499 KQFVLKNREHVHSL

-539 NPEWDLAMDY
+539 NPKWDLAMDY

-567 DFERNHDPKWDLR
+567 EFEQNHDPKWDLR

-585 YIFLYIDHFGSN
+585 YVYLYIDHFGNN
-597 NLPQLQM
+597 NLPQLKM
-604 RPDQQTEHHHTSVGM
+604 RSDQQKENHHTSVGM

>member
-1 MLWLRYSMGGGFI
+1 
-14 GSNMK
+14 MK

-45 PAGHEVVQKDINVE
+45 PAGHKVIQKDINVE

-66 RPFLQQVAGR
+66 RPFLEQVSDR
-76 IGNELNHLLHVQE
+76 ITGELNHLIHVE
-89 QRALDEEE
+89 KQRALDEEE
-97 SALKEQLL
+97 STLKVQLL
-105 RCTPEMIN
+105 QSTPEVLS
-113 QIAQNVEDAKN
+113 QLSSDAEEAKE

-132 DIEKLEWATHALH
+132 DIDKLEWATNTLH
-145 ETMALI
+145 QTMARI

-176 SEIIEALD
+176 SEILEAMD
-184 DDQINIYRDV
+184 DDQINVYRDV
-194 YRQLIAPVMQQ
+194 YRQLIAPVMKK

-216 QQKQLIPTFTFCKM
+216 QQKQIIPTFTFSKM
-230 IKEDYPDIHITI
+230 IKEEFPDVHITI

-254 QKQEKLFET
+254 KTQDKLFGY

-273 NAYLQLVEA
+273 NAYLQLVDA
-282 VEQKK
+282 VENSKP
-287 NLAGLPNL
+287 LSGLPNL
-295 IYRDGS
+295 IYRDES
-301 GIHVN
+301 GIHAN

-311 ENLSKLPPPDFEGL
+311 EDLSKLPPPDFDGL

-364 TMHVDQIVE
+364 TMQVDQIVE
-373 EIRFLKEKYK
+373 EIKFLKDKHN

-404 RLIEDKLDIV
+404 RLIEEKLDIV

-428 QVWKDA
+428 QVWKDV
-434 QASGCRYLHFG
+434 QESGCRYLHFG

-457 DKATKLEAIETNLR
+457 DKATKLDAIQTNLR

-481 IMGFFGFPGETK
+481 IMGFFGFPGETR

-513 GFMTYVLGKYS
+513 GFMTFVLGKYS

-531 KYGVSYYK
+531 KYGVDYYK
-539 NPEWDLAMDY
+539 NPEWDLALDY

-561 ALDVFE
+561 ALDVFAG
-567 DFERNHDPKWDLR
+567 FERNHDPKWDLR

-585 YIFLYIDHFGSN
+585 YIFLYIDHFGN
-597 NLPQLQM
+597 NDLPQLQM
-604 RPDQQTEHHHTSVGM
+604 RPDQQTEYHQTSVGM

>member
-1 MLWLRYSMGGGFI
+1 
-14 GSNMK
+14 MK

-97 SALKEQLL
+97 STLKEQLL

-113 QIAQNVEDAKN
+113 QIAQNVEEAKN

-132 DIEKLEWATHALH
+132 DIEKLEWATHTLH

-165 ETDLAY
+165 ETDLVY

-216 QQKQLIPTFTFCKM
+216 QQKQLIPAFTFCKM
-230 IKEDYPDIHITI
+230 IKEEFPDVHITI

-282 VEQKK
+282 VEQAKP
-287 NLAGLPNL
+287 LAGLPNL
-295 IYRDGS
+295 IHRDDS

-306 KDVCS
+306 QDVCS
-311 ENLSKLPPPDFEGL
+311 ENLSELPPPDFEGL

-351 FCDHFQGYVEGFR
+351 FCDHFQGYV
-364 TMHVDQIVE
+364 
-373 EIRFLKEKYK
+373 
-383 TRYFHFTDESYPPAL
+383 
-398 FRKLSQ
+398 
-404 RLIEDKLDIV
+404 
-414 WTTHMRFEETLLDE
+414 
-428 QVWKDA
+428 
-434 QASGCRYLHFG
+434 
-445 YESGNQRVLKLM
+445 
-457 DKATKLEAIETNLR
+457 
-471 MSSEAGIWNH
+471 
-481 IMGFFGFPGETK
+481 
-493 EEAEDS
+493 
-499 KRFVHDNRAHIHSL
+499 
-513 GFMTYVLGKYS
+513 
-524 PVAFEPE
+524 
-531 KYGVSYYK
+531 
-539 NPEWDLAMDY
+539 
-549 YFTLK
+549 
-554 EGLNIQE
+554 
-561 ALDVFE
+561 
-567 DFERNHDPKWDLR
+567 
-580 TCVRE
+580 
-585 YIFLYIDHFGSN
+585 
-597 NLPQLQM
+597 
-604 RPDQQTEHHHTSVGM
+604 
-619 V
+619 

>member
-1 MLWLRYSMGGGFI
+1 
-14 GSNMK
+14 MK

-32 PYLSLPALTSVLR
+32 PYLSLPTLTSVLR
-45 PAGHEVVQKDINVE
+45 PAGHKVIQKDINVE

-66 RPFLQQVAGR
+66 RPFLEQVSYR
-76 IGNELNHLLHVQE
+76 ITGELNHLLHVE
-89 QRALDEEE
+89 KQRALDEEE
-97 SALKEQLL
+97 SALKIQLL
-105 RCTPEMIN
+105 QSNPEVISQLASN
-113 QIAQNVEDAKN
+113 AEEAKR

-132 DIEKLEWATHALH
+132 DIDKLEWATNILH
-145 ETMALI
+145 QTMALI

-165 ETDLAY
+165 ETDLVY

-176 SEIIEALD
+176 SEILEALD
-184 DDQINIYRDV
+184 DGQINVYRDV
-194 YRQLIAPVMQQ
+194 YSQLIAPII
-205 EKPGMVGISIV
+205 EKEEPGMIGISIV
-216 QQKQLIPTFTFCKM
+216 QQKQIIPTFTFSKM
-230 IKEDYPDIHITI
+230 IKEEFPDVHITI

-254 QKQEKLFET
+254 KTQDKLFGY

-273 NAYLQLVEA
+273 NAYLQLVDA
-282 VEQKK
+282 VENAKPFS
-287 NLAGLPNL
+287 GLPNL
-295 IYRDGS
+295 IYRDES
-301 GIHVN
+301 GINTN

-311 ENLSKLPPPDFEGL
+311 EDLSKLPPPDFDGL
-325 PLEKYFV
+325 ALEKYFV
-332 PKLILPYLATRGCY
+332 PKLILPFLATRGCY

-364 TMHVDQIVE
+364 TMQVDQIIDQ
-373 EIRFLKEKYK
+373 IRFLQNKYN

-404 RLIEDKLDIV
+404 RIVEEKLDIV
-414 WTTHMRFEETLLDE
+414 WTTHMRFEETLLDK
-428 QVWKDA
+428 QVWEDA
-434 QASGCRYLHFG
+434 HKSGCRYLHFG
-445 YESGNQRVLKLM
+445 FESGNQRVLKLM
-457 DKATKLEAIETNLR
+457 DKATKLDAIETNLR

-481 IMGFFGFPGETK
+481 IMGFFGFPGETR

-499 KRFVHDNRAHIHSL
+499 KRFVLKNREHVHSL

-567 DFERNHDPKWDLR
+567 GFERDHDPKWDLR

-585 YIFLYIDHFGSN
+585 YVYLYIDHFGNN
-597 NLPQLQM
+597 NLPQLKM
-604 RPDQQTEHHHTSVGM
+604 RSGQQKENHHTSVGM

>member
-1 MLWLRYSMGGGFI
+1 
-14 GSNMK
+14 MK

-45 PAGHEVVQKDINVE
+45 PAGHKVIQKDINVE

-66 RPFLQQVAGR
+66 RSFLEHVSDRIAG
-76 IGNELNHLLHVQE
+76 ELNHLIHVE
-89 QRALDEEE
+89 KQRALDEEE
-97 SALKEQLL
+97 STLKAQLL
-105 RCTPEMIN
+105 QSTPEVLS
-113 QIAQNVEDAKN
+113 QLSSDAEQAKE

-132 DIEKLEWATHALH
+132 DIDKLEWATNTLH
-145 ETMALI
+145 KTMALI

-165 ETDLAY
+165 ETDLVY
-171 KPFMS
+171 KPYMS
-176 SEIIEALD
+176 SEILEALD

-194 YRQLIAPVMQQ
+194 YRQLIAPVMQK

-216 QQKQLIPTFTFCKM
+216 QQKQLIPSFTFSKM
-230 IKEDYPDIHITI
+230 IKEEFPDLHITV

-254 QKQEKLFET
+254 KIQDKLFGY
-263 IDSAVLYEGE
+263 IDSAILYEGE
-273 NAYLQLVEA
+273 NAYLQLVDA
-282 VEQKK
+282 VENSKP
-287 NLAGLPNL
+287 LSGLPNL
-295 IYRDGS
+295 IYRDES
-301 GIHVN
+301 GIHAN

-311 ENLSKLPPPDFEGL
+311 EDLSKLPPPDFDGL
-325 PLEKYFV
+325 LLEKYFV

-364 TMHVDQIVE
+364 TMQVDQIVE
-373 EIRFLKEKYK
+373 EIKFLKDKHN

-404 RLIEDKLDIV
+404 RLIEEKLDIV

-428 QVWKDA
+428 QVWKDV
-434 QASGCRYLHFG
+434 QESGCRYLHFG

-457 DKATKLEAIETNLR
+457 DKATKLDAIQTNLR

-481 IMGFFGFPGETK
+481 IMGFFGFPGETR

-513 GFMTYVLGKYS
+513 GFMTFVLGKYS

-531 KYGVSYYK
+531 KYGVDYYK
-539 NPEWDLAMDY
+539 NPEWDLALDY

-561 ALDVFE
+561 ALDVFAG
-567 DFERNHDPKWDLR
+567 FERNHDPKWDLR

-585 YIFLYIDHFGSN
+585 YIFLYIDHFGN
-597 NLPQLQM
+597 NDLPQLQM
-604 RPDQQTEHHHTSVGM
+604 RPDQQTEYHQTSVGM

>member
-1 MLWLRYSMGGGFI
+1 
-14 GSNMK
+14 MK

-45 PAGHEVVQKDINVE
+45 PAGHKVIQKDINVE

-66 RPFLQQVAGR
+66 RSFLEHVSSRIAG
-76 IGNELNHLLHVQE
+76 ELNHLIHVE
-89 QRALDEEE
+89 KQRALDEEE
-97 SALKEQLL
+97 STLKAQLL
-105 RCTPEMIN
+105 QSTPEVLS
-113 QIAQNVEDAKN
+113 QLSSDAEQAKE

-132 DIEKLEWATHALH
+132 DIDKLEWATNTLH
-145 ETMALI
+145 KTMALI

-165 ETDLAY
+165 ETDLVY
-171 KPFMS
+171 KPYMS
-176 SEIIEALD
+176 SEILEALD

-194 YRQLIAPVMQQ
+194 YRQLIAPVMQK

-216 QQKQLIPTFTFCKM
+216 QQKQLIPSFTFSKM
-230 IKEDYPDIHITI
+230 IKEEFPDLHITV

-254 QKQEKLFET
+254 KIQDKLFGY
-263 IDSAVLYEGE
+263 IDSAILYEGE
-273 NAYLQLVEA
+273 NAYLQLVDA
-282 VEQKK
+282 VENSKP
-287 NLAGLPNL
+287 LSGLPNL
-295 IYRDGS
+295 IYRDES
-301 GIHVN
+301 GIHAN

-311 ENLSKLPPPDFEGL
+311 EDLSKLPSPDFDGL
-325 PLEKYFV
+325 LLEKYFV

-364 TMHVDQIVE
+364 TMQVDQIVE
-373 EIRFLKEKYK
+373 EIKFLKDKHN

-404 RLIEDKLDIV
+404 RLIEEKLDIV

-434 QASGCRYLHFG
+434 QESGCRYLHFG

-457 DKATKLEAIETNLR
+457 DKATKLDAIQTNLR

-481 IMGFFGFPGETK
+481 IMGFFGFPGETR

-513 GFMTYVLGKYS
+513 GFMTFVLGKYS

-531 KYGVSYYK
+531 KYGVDYYK
-539 NPEWDLAMDY
+539 NPEWDLALDY

-561 ALDVFE
+561 ALDVFAA
-567 DFERNHDPKWDLR
+567 FESNHDPKWDLR

-585 YIFLYIDHFGSN
+585 YIFLYIDHFGN
-597 NLPQLQM
+597 NDLPQLQM
-604 RPDQQTEHHHTSVGM
+604 RPDQQTEYHQTSVGM